1 MGLSLFKLEK
11 LKIKAYETKSRGGFP
26 TKTFEAMF
34 NPSSFKQ
41 SYQIIWGNKD
51 RQGYNSSGLEVEYT
65 RSKPERLDID
75 LLLDGTGVDQMGIVS
90 VLGGTKSV
98 SDRVKDFLDATFRYN
113 GNIHEPNFLVVEWG
127 SLIFSCRLESVDIT
141 YNSFDRDGT
150 PLRAELKV
158 TFISDKEAKRL
169 AKEENK
175 KSPDLT
181 HSRIVRAGDTLPLLT
196 NAVYGSSAYCLDVA
210 RFNQLDDFRNLT
222 PGQQILFP
230 PLESLIERS

>member
-11 LKIKAYETKSRGGFP
+11 LKIKAYETKGRGGFP
-26 TKTFEAMF
+26 VKTFEAMF

-51 RQGYNSSGLEVEYT
+51 RQGYNSSGLEAEYT

-90 VLGGTKSV
+90 LVGGAKSV

-150 PLRAELKV
+150 PLRAELKA

-210 RFNQLDDFRNLT
+210 RFNQLDNFRSLT

-230 PLESLIERS
+230 PLESLTERN